1 MSVMGSQALFR
12 EIHKNTWLK
21 RINGD
26 NRKTTVINT
35 KVSRLSM
42 YCFNVFESHSA
53 NVHDLSASVT
63 E

>member
-1 MSVMGSQALFR
+1 MNISSAMGSQALFR

-42 YCFNVFESHSA
+42 HCFNTFLDSHR
-53 NVHDLSASVT
+53 LI
-63 E
+63 

>member
-1 MSVMGSQALFR
+1 MGSQALFR

-26 NRKTTVINT
+26 SRKTTVINT

-42 YCFNVFESHSA
+42 YCFAVFLTHTQLVAYS
-53 NVHDLSASVT
+53 
-63 E
+63 